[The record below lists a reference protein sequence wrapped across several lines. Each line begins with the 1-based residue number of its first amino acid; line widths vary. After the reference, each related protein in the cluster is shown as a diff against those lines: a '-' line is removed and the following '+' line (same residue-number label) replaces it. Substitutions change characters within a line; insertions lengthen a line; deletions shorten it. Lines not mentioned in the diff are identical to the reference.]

1 MRDFILEKVDLAGR
15 ITLFSGVPC
24 GVSAVLASR
33 GTTPLEAAG
42 WGTAAAMAILWVTT
56 FVQAYRSVRETLNT
70 VREEE
75 LRYRRGV
82 VPKREEEEKREERD
96 ERDET

>member
-1 MRDFILEKVDLAGR
+1 MRDFILKNVDFAGR
-15 ITLFSGVPC
+15 ITLFFVVPC

-42 WGTAAAMAILWVTT
+42 WGTAVGLT
-56 FVQAYRSVRETLNT
+56 FSFVEACRQARETLNT

>member
-15 ITLFSGVPC
+15 ITLFYGVPC
-24 GVSAVLASR
+24 GIAAVLASR

-42 WGTAAAMAILWVTT
+42 WGTAAAMAILLVTT
-56 FVQAYRSVRETLNT
+56 FVQAYRSLRETLNT

-75 LRYRRGV
+75 MRYRRGV
-82 VPKREEEEKREERD
+82 VPKREEEKREERD
-96 ERDET
+96 ERDEK